1 MSLSYANTPVY
12 IGQINTSAV
21 NTGFTGSI
29 DYIPA
34 TQADVSFSSSLSP
47 KRNLGVDVS
56 STDQFTVDNALSAD
70 ITINSLIHP
79 TLEQGFRYLSGTA
92 AAQDA
97 FVPIQIGNN
106 LYKKCYPQNIT
117 ISVEPFA
124 PITISASFVSLDP
137 PTGSKI
143 DGNDNDVVK
152 DLLDPPPI
160 SGDRFAYG
168 YTSSVL
174 NAENVVG
181 NVQSQISFTRNY
193 NRTPVYGI
201 GSPSPTSMLLD
212 GIEEEVSITSTGL
225 QSFINLSGNA
235 LSSEMQLFI
244 KDTDDSIS
252 DPIKNIINMPVGSR
266 VSTQGYSSQGGD
278 SVSATAT
285 IKNIKL

>member
-12 IGQINTSAV
+12 IGHLNTSSV

-29 DYIPA
+29 DYVPA
-34 TQADVSFSSSLSP
+34 TNADVTFNTSLSA
-47 KRNLGVDVS
+47 KRKLGIDVTN
-56 STDQFTVDNALSAD
+56 TDQLTVGGALAAN

-79 TLEQGFRYLSGTA
+79 DLEEGFRYLSGTA

-117 ISVEPFA
+117 VSVEPFA
-124 PITISASFVSLDP
+124 PVAISASFVSLDP

-143 DGNDNDVVK
+143 NGNDNSLIK
-152 DLLDPPPI
+152 DLSDPPPI
-160 SGDRFAYG
+160 SGDRFVYG
-168 YTSSVL
+168 YTSSVI
-174 NAENVVG
+174 NADDVVG
-181 NVQSQISFTRNY
+181 NVQSQISFTRSY

-212 GIEEEVSITSTGL
+212 GIEEEMSITSTGL
-225 QSFINLSGNA
+225 QNFINLSGQTLTSQVTIHLQDVDLVMNG
-235 LSSEMQLFI
+235 LMSTIM
-244 KDTDDSIS
+244 KM
-252 DPIKNIINMPVGSR
+252 PIGSR

>member
-12 IGQINTSAV
+12 IGQINTEASI
-21 NTGFTGSI
+21 NTGFTGRI

-34 TQADVSFSSSLSP
+34 TRASVDFNSSSNA
-47 KRNLGVDVS
+47 KRNLGVDVV
-56 STDQFTVDNALSAD
+56 STDQFTIDQALSANISID
-70 ITINSLIHP
+70 SFLHP
-79 TLEQGFRYLSGTA
+79 DLEEGFRYLSGTA
-92 AAQDA
+92 TAQDS
-97 FVPIQIGNN
+97 FVPIQIGENI
-106 LYKKCYPQNIT
+106 YKKCYPQNIT

-137 PTGSKI
+137 PIGEQIVGDQRSSGQTAI
-143 DGNDNDVVK
+143 T
-152 DLLDPPPI
+152 PI

-168 YTSSVL
+168 YTSSVT

-181 NVQSQISFTRNY
+181 NVQSQISFTRSY

-212 GIEEEVSITSTGL
+212 GIEEEMSITSTGL
-225 QSFINLSGNA
+225 QSFINLSGDTLN
-235 LSSEMQLFI
+235 SQVQIFI
-244 KDTDDSIS
+244 KDVDDSM
-252 DPIKNIINMPVGSR
+252 DDLIKKVINMPAGSR

>member
-12 IGQINTSAV
+12 IGHINTSSV

-34 TQADVSFSSSLSP
+34 TQANISFSSSLSP

-56 STDQFTVDNALSAD
+56 SKDQFTVNNALSAD

-137 PTGSKI
+137 PTGEQIVGDQRSSGQTAI
-143 DGNDNDVVK
+143 T
-152 DLLDPPPI
+152 PI

-168 YTSSVL
+168 YTSSVT

-181 NVQSQISFTRNY
+181 NVQSQISFTRSY

-212 GIEEEVSITSTGL
+212 GIEEEMSITSTGL
-225 QSFINLSGNA
+225 QSFINLSGDTLN
-235 LSSEMQLFI
+235 SQVQIFI
-244 KDTDDSIS
+244 KDVDDSM
-252 DPIKNIINMPVGSR
+252 DDLIKNVINMPAGSR

>member
-12 IGQINTSAV
+12 IGQINTSSV

-34 TQADVSFSSSLSP
+34 TQADISFSSSLSP

-56 STDQFTVDNALSAD
+56 STDQFTVNNALSAD

-124 PITISASFVSLDP
+124 PITISANFVSLDP
-137 PTGSKI
+137 PTGEQIVGDQRSSGQTAI
-143 DGNDNDVVK
+143 T
-152 DLLDPPPI
+152 PI

-181 NVQSQISFTRNY
+181 NVQSQISFTRSY

-212 GIEEEVSITSTGL
+212 GIEEEMSITSTGL
-225 QSFINLSGNA
+225 QSFINLSGDT
-235 LSSEMQLFI
+235 LGSKVQILI
-244 KDTDDSIS
+244 KDVDDSI
-252 DPIKNIINMPVGSR
+252 DDLMNKLVNMPVGSR

>member
-12 IGQINTSAV
+12 IGQINTSSV

-34 TQADVSFSSSLSP
+34 TQADISFSSSLSP

-56 STDQFTVDNALSAD
+56 STDQFTVNNALSAD

-117 ISVEPFA
+117 IIVEPFA
-124 PITISASFVSLDP
+124 PITISANFVSLDP
-137 PTGSKI
+137 PTGEQIVGDQRSSGQTAI
-143 DGNDNDVVK
+143 T
-152 DLLDPPPI
+152 PI

-181 NVQSQISFTRNY
+181 NVQSQISFTRSY
-193 NRTPVYGI
+193 NRTPIYGI

-212 GIEEEVSITSTGL
+212 GIEEEMSITSTGL
-225 QSFINLSGNA
+225 QNFINLSGQT
-235 LSSEMQLFI
+235 LTSQL
-244 KDTDDSIS
+244 T
-252 DPIKNIINMPVGSR
+252 INLQDVDLAMNGLMSTIMKMPVGSR
-266 VSTQGYSSQGGD
+266 VVSQSAGISEGDTAST
-278 SVSATAT
+278 TAT

>member
-12 IGQINTSAV
+12 IGHINTSSV

-34 TQADVSFSSSLSP
+34 TQADISFSSSLSP

-56 STDQFTVDNALSAD
+56 STDQFTVNNALSAD

-117 ISVEPFA
+117 VSVEPFA
-124 PITISASFVSLDP
+124 PVTISASFVSLDP
-137 PTGSKI
+137 PTGEQIVGDQRSSGQTAI
-143 DGNDNDVVK
+143 T
-152 DLLDPPPI
+152 PI

-168 YTSSVL
+168 YTSSVT

-212 GIEEEVSITSTGL
+212 GIEEEMSITSTGL
-225 QSFINLSGNA
+225 QSFINLSG
-235 LSSEMQLFI
+235 
-244 KDTDDSIS
+244 DTLGSTIQVLIEDVDDSM
-252 DPIKNIINMPVGSR
+252 DNLIKRLINMPIGSR